1 MGVFVL
7 DAQGLVAL
15 TPKEFVC
22 EDEFQGLLE
31 KYPDLLSGNQSD
43 TEVPRRWLLIKRE
56 KEIPSE
62 EGGAARWLV
71 DHLFLDQEGI
81 PTLVEVKRQT
91 DTRLR
96 REVVGQ
102 MLEYAA
108 NAIMYWPVAEL
119 RTEFEQGCSVNGL
132 IPGEEIRER
141 LGVGTDPEVFWH
153 GVETNLR
160 AGRIRMLFIA
170 DRIPSELRR
179 IVEFLNQQMNP
190 AEVLALELRQYQGE
204 RVKTIVPMLYGQT
217 EEAKRTKTLAR
228 SRQWDE
234 ESIYED
240 IEQRKG
246 SEALRVMQ
254 QIIAWFKTQPGRL
267 WYGQGAQDGSVGL
280 VVTENGVDHIPILL
294 YTYGTA
300 EIQFQ
305 HMKKKNPFDDTDR
318 REELRER
325 LNAIN
330 GVNVPADA
338 IDRRP
343 SIQLMALSNDEKL
356 NQFLNVME
364 WCIRQLRANDNSTSG
379 LNSSTIG

>member
-1 MGVFVL
+1 M
-7 DAQGLVAL
+7 
-15 TPKEFVC
+15 
-22 EDEFQGLLE
+22 
-31 KYPDLLSGNQSD
+31 
-43 TEVPRRWLLIKRE
+43 
-56 KEIPSE
+56 
-62 EGGAARWLV
+62 
-71 DHLFLDQEGI
+71 
-81 PTLVEVKRQT
+81 
-91 DTRLR
+91 
-96 REVVGQ
+96 
-102 MLEYAA
+102 
-108 NAIMYWPVAEL
+108 
-119 RTEFEQGCSVNGL
+119 
-132 IPGEEIRER
+132 
-141 LGVGTDPEVFWH
+141 
-153 GVETNLR
+153 
-160 AGRIRMLFIA
+160 
-170 DRIPSELRR
+170 
-179 IVEFLNQQMNP
+179 
-190 AEVLALELRQYQGE
+190 ELRQYQGE

-305 HMKKKNPFDDTDR
+305 HMKKKKPFDDTDR